1 MFRISYNGIVS
12 IPANGNAKTRL
23 GKLCRLVEISRTIE
37 CDIQQRIN
45 DLLLYVTPMGVSPL
59 HTLMLSLFGSVIV
72 GVYTFRV
79 RALCNLCCRLAII
92 PRDEFSCV
100 LCKWKCRYSSC

>member
-1 MFRISYNGIVS
+1 MFRISYNGILS
-12 IPANGNAKTRL
+12 IPTNGNSKTL

-59 HTLMLSLFGSVIV
+59 HTLMLSLFGCVGV
-72 GVYTFRV
+72 GVYTLW
-79 RALCNLCCRLAII
+79 ACASCSWCCHSAII
-92 PRDEFSCV
+92 QKDEFSYV
-100 LCKWKCRYSSC
+100 SCSGNADVY